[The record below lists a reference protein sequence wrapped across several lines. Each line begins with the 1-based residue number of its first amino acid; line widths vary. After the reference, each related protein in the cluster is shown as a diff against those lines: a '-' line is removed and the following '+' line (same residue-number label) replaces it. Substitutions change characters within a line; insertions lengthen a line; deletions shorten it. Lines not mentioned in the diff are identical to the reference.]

1 MFRLIVSALAVT
13 ALALPASAWGKTGH
27 RIVGEVATTYLSE
40 PAATAIEDIL
50 GPEGLAEAADWPDYM
65 RSNPDS
71 FWRSEANPWHYVT
84 IPEGQTYADVTP
96 PANGD
101 AITALANFRATVL
114 DPAASLEERQLA
126 LRFIV
131 HLVGDLQQP
140 LHAGNGTDR
149 GGNWVDVVF
158 FEEMS
163 NLHEVWDEKLIQYE
177 ELSYTEWAN
186 WLIQKITPA
195 NLGEWGAATPAQ
207 WADESAAIRDTIYPE
222 SEILSYDYA
231 YMARPILNQQ
241 MSKGGVRLAAY
252 LNAMFDPALTEMP
265 EAE

>member
-1 MFRLIVSALAVT
+1 MFRTIALACSLA

-27 RIVGEVATTYLSE
+27 RIVGEVATEYLSE
-40 PAATAIEDIL
+40 PAAQAVEDIL
-50 GPEGLAEAADWPDYM
+50 GPEGLAEASDWADYM
-65 RSNPDS
+65 RSNPDA

-84 IPEGQTYADVTP
+84 IPEGMRYTETTP
-96 PANGD
+96 PEAGD
-101 AITALANFRATVL
+101 AITALTKFRAIAM
-114 DPAASLEERQLA
+114 DEGASLEDRQLA

-140 LHAGNGTDR
+140 LHAGNGKDR

-177 ELSYTEWAN
+177 ELSYSEWAN

-195 NLGEWGAATPAQ
+195 DLGEWGKATPAQ

-231 YMARPILNQQ
+231 YMARPILNEQ

-252 LNAMFDPALTEMP
+252 LNAMFDPAPT
-265 EAE
+265 AASGTN

>member
-1 MFRLIVSALAVT
+1 
-13 ALALPASAWGKTGH
+13 
-27 RIVGEVATTYLSE
+27 
-40 PAATAIEDIL
+40 
-50 GPEGLAEAADWPDYM
+50 
-65 RSNPDS
+65 
-71 FWRSEANPWHYVT
+71 
-84 IPEGQTYADVTP
+84 
-96 PANGD
+96 
-101 AITALANFRATVL
+101 
-114 DPAASLEERQLA
+114 
-126 LRFIV
+126 
-131 HLVGDLQQP
+131 
-140 LHAGNGTDR
+140 
-149 GGNWVDVVF
+149 
-158 FEEMS
+158 MS

-252 LNAMFDPALTEMP
+252 LNAMFDPGLAEAP

>member
-1 MFRLIVSALAVT
+1 MTRLIATCL
-13 ALALPASAWGKTGH
+13 LALSMVLPAHAWGKTGH
-27 RIVGEVATTYLSE
+27 RIIGEVADSYLSA
-40 PAATAIEDIL
+40 PAAEAVKDIL

-84 IPEGQTYADVTP
+84 IPDGMAYDEVTP
-96 PANGD
+96 PDGGD
-101 AITALANFRATVL
+101 AITALAQFRATVL
-114 DPAASLEERQLA
+114 DPSASLEDRQLA

-131 HLVGDLQQP
+131 HLIGDLHQP

-158 FEEMS
+158 FEQMS

-186 WLIQKITPA
+186 WLVQKIAPDDVSEWASARPA
-195 NLGEWGAATPAQ
+195 D
-207 WADESAAIRDTIYPE
+207 WADESAAIRHTIYPE
-222 SEILSYDYA
+222 NPILSYDYA

-241 MSKGGVRLAAY
+241 MSRGGVRLAAY
-252 LNAMFDPALTEMP
+252 LNRMFEPVPAEPTE
-265 EAE
+265 

>member
-1 MFRLIVSALAVT
+1 MFRLIASLTAAAL
-13 ALALPASAWGKTGH
+13 LAFPAAAWGKTGH
-27 RIVGEVATTYLSE
+27 RIVGEVATHYLSA
-40 PAATAIEDIL
+40 PAEAAVREIL
-50 GPEGLAEAADWPDYM
+50 GPEGLAEASDWPDYM
-65 RSNPDS
+65 RSNPDA

-84 IPEGQTYADVTP
+84 IPEGMTYAETTP
-96 PANGD
+96 PEAGD
-101 AITALANFRATVL
+101 AITALTKFRAIVL
-114 DPAASLEERQLA
+114 DEEASLDDRQLA

-140 LHAGNGTDR
+140 LHAGNGKDR

-177 ELSYTEWAN
+177 ELSYTEWAA
-186 WLIQKITPA
+186 WLVQKITPA
-195 NLGEWGAATPAQ
+195 DLGEWGRATPAQ

-222 SEILSYDYA
+222 TEILSYDYA
-231 YMARPILNQQ
+231 YMARPILNRQ

-252 LNAMFDPALTEMP
+252 LNAMFDPAPGVAGTD
-265 EAE
+265 